1 MVGVGREKSRF
12 ILLLQERERADV
24 DAVVVVRK
32 FDAGEHAFDQDALA
46 GTGFSDKADDLV
58 KGRKIKLRDLH
69 TERVDPAAAA
79 GGKIGAVNMTVLDR
93 VFRHRAVLLC
103 VSSSI
108 AHVVSLANSLIV
120 LYNIIKLIYYK
131 EEFSWEDFCIPPR
144 RERTNPAT
152 SS

>member
-1 MVGVGREKSRF
+1 MQILADRVDERVHHRRNHARDDDRVGLMTVETVKMV
-12 ILLLQERERADV
+12 I
-24 DAVVVVRK
+24 
-32 FDAGEHAFDQDALA
+32 
-46 GTGFSDKADDLV
+46 
-58 KGRKIKLRDLH
+58 LRDLH

-79 GGKIGAVNMTVLDR
+79 GGKIGAVNMTVLNR
-93 VFRHRAVLLC
+93 NFRHRAVLLC

-131 EEFSWEDFCIPPR
+131 EEFSWGDFCIPPR